1 MPRFSIRNPYFIIV
15 VCLVLL
21 VIGVTS
27 LARMPVDLF
36 PAINLPEV
44 VVATFYSGMPPQDIE
59 TDITDPLE
67 RFFTLASGID
77 HMESRSLLGVSI
89 IRVYFQPGTNA
100 DADVT
105 ELSNLALADLKRLP
119 PGTLPPVVLKFDAS
133 SLPVAL
139 VTVKGEGLN
148 ETQLHDYAQFQIRNQ
163 IAVVPGAEIPPPF
176 GGQYRQIM
184 VYVDPYKLLSRQLSP
199 MDVVGAVNNSNLIL
213 PAGDVKIGLDDY
225 YVYSNSLVDTMKQLG
240 EVPVK
245 TVKDAWVSVND
256 IGKAEDSHQIQYN
269 VVRVDSQ
276 RSCYIPIMKQGGNTN
291 TIDVVNGIR
300 ALVGHLYDIPKQMVA
315 NVVFDQSVYVKEAIK
330 TVLHEG
336 LLGLILTSLMILI
349 FLGSLRATSAVLLS
363 IPLSALATFVVLFM
377 MGSTVNT
384 MILGGLALAF
394 SRVIDNSV
402 ISLENIYRHLEMG
415 AAPMVAAEVGGAEV
429 NLAVLAATLVDV
441 VDFFPVVFLYG
452 VAKFLFSALA
462 LAFCLSLLA
471 SFVVAMTVIPLF
483 CSRFLKAVPHVE
495 KHSHADEEYEVEPTE
510 PESRSRWDRFN
521 ARFNQCFNKVLD
533 FYELWV
539 RRALKRPG
547 LTVAALGG
555 IFLASLAIYPLLGL
569 AFFPQTDAGQFT
581 INLKV
586 PTGTRIENT
595 EQYVAKVEDL
605 IRHEVD
611 PKDLKMV
618 VSNIGVVPD
627 FSSLYTTN
635 AGSYTATLQVALNE
649 PHRLSSFEYMDRVEK
664 RIASEHPDIRTF
676 FSSGSMVD
684 AILNMGMP
692 APIDIQVSGPALHQI
707 YGVAQELAGR
717 IQQVP
722 GVGEIYI
729 PQDMNYPALQLD
741 VDRIHAAE
749 LGLTQK
755 DVVDNV
761 ITALNS
767 NYMIAPNYWVD
778 RKSGNDYY
786 LTVQYFE
793 HGPGAIHDM
802 TDIGQ
807 IPLRSQPKN
816 KTESALGSLNCGPIG
831 LAGLPMRS
839 DWSVPK
845 SEPILHPSPSRA
857 MWGCNQNSSG
867 ATIATS
873 GGERPVTVLGNV
885 VKVNYTQTPT
895 EVDHYQIQRV
905 IDLYVTP
912 SGEDLGRVTHAIQE
926 IVDKGHLPANVRVNL
941 RGMVEG
947 MNASFKSFGLGFLLS
962 FVLLFL
968 ILTAQ
973 FKSFIDPLLIMLA
986 IPMGFVGVLIILP
999 LTHSTLNVMSLMG
1012 VLMLVGIADSNSI
1025 LIVDFAHNLE
1035 RQGMSPLDAVIT
1047 ACRVRLRPILM
1058 TSLATIIGMIPMAI
1072 KLGTGAEQYAPMA
1085 RAIIGGLASSVLLTI
1100 FIVPA
1105 AYLLVYGRGKKE
1117 SVEGVVVEPAR

>member
-1 MPRFSIRNPYFIIV
+1 
-15 VCLVLL
+15 
-21 VIGVTS
+21 
-27 LARMPVDLF
+27 
-36 PAINLPEV
+36 
-44 VVATFYSGMPPQDIE
+44 
-59 TDITDPLE
+59 
-67 RFFTLASGID
+67 
-77 HMESRSLLGVSI
+77 VSI
-89 IRVYFQPGTNA
+89 IRVYFQPGTDA

-176 GGQYRQIM
+176 GGKYRQIM
-184 VYVDPYKLLSRQLSP
+184 VYVDPYKLASRQLSP
-199 MDVVGAVNNSNLIL
+199 MDVVSAVNASNLIL
-213 PAGDVKIGLDDY
+213 PAGDVKIGSDDY
-225 YVYSNSLVDTMKQLG
+225 YVYSNSLVDNMKQLG
-240 EVPVK
+240 DVPVK
-245 TVKDAWVSVND
+245 TKGTSWVSVD
-256 IGKAEDSHQIQYN
+256 DLGKAEDANQIQYN
-269 VVRVDSQ
+269 VVRVDGQ
-276 RSCYIPIMKQGGNTN
+276 RSCYIPIMKQGGDTN
-291 TIDVVNGIR
+291 TIDVVNGVR
-300 ALVGHLYDIPKQMVA
+300 KLVGHLYDIPKQMKA
-315 NVVFDQSVYVKEAIK
+315 TVVFDQSVYVKEALK

-336 LLGLILTSLMILI
+336 VIGLVLTSLMILI
-349 FLGSLRATSAVLLS
+349 FLGSVRATTAVLLS
-363 IPLSALATFVVLFM
+363 IPLSALATFVVLYM
-377 MGSTVNT
+377 WGSTVNT
-384 MILGGLALAF
+384 MILAGLALAF

-415 AAPMVAAEVGGAEV
+415 AAPMVAAEIGGAEV

-441 VDFFPVVFLYG
+441 VDFFPVTFLYG
-452 VAKFLFSALA
+452 VSKFLFSALA

-483 CSRFLKAVPHVE
+483 CSRFLKAVPHSAGHGHNE
-495 KHSHADEEYEVEPTE
+495 RGEYEVEPVQATDH
-510 PESRSRWDRFN
+510 SWWDRFN
-521 ARFNQCFNKVLD
+521 AAFNRMFNRILD
-533 FYELWV
+533 FYEVWV
-539 RRALKRPG
+539 RKAVQRPA
-547 LTVAALGG
+547 LTVAVLSAV
-555 IFLASLAIYPLLGL
+555 FLASVAIYPLLGL

-586 PTGTRIENT
+586 PTGTRIEVT

-605 IRHEVD
+605 IRNAID
-611 PKDLKMV
+611 KNDLKMV

-635 AGSYTATLQVALNE
+635 AGPYTATVQVALKDD
-649 PHRLSSFEYMDRVEK
+649 HKKSSFFYMDRVEK
-664 RIASEHPDIRTF
+664 DMAKDYPEIRTF

-684 AILNMGMP
+684 AVLNMGMP
-692 APIDIQVSGPALHQI
+692 APIDVQVSSPSLHQI
-707 YGVAQELAGR
+707 YGVAQNLASKFQGL
-717 IQQVP
+717 P
-722 GVGEIYI
+722 GVGEVYI
-729 PQDMNYPALQLD
+729 PQDLNYPALRLD
-741 VDRIHAAE
+741 VDRVHAAE

-778 RKSGNDYY
+778 RRSGNDYY

-793 HGPGAIHDM
+793 HGRAAIHNM
-802 TDIGQ
+802 TDLGQ
-807 IPLRSQPKN
+807 IPLRGQKPTN
-816 KTESALGSLNCGPIG
+816 VAMNCGPTMVKPEDYKTVASTNTPKPSWACG
-831 LAGLPMRS
+831 EAMPDPKTVPMPQLNTDGR
-839 DWSVPK
+839 
-845 SEPILHPSPSRA
+845 PI
-857 MWGCNQNSSG
+857 
-867 ATIATS
+867 
-873 GGERPVTVLGNV
+873 TVLDNV
-885 VKVNYTQTPT
+885 VTAKFIQTPT

-905 IDLYVTP
+905 TDVYVTP
-912 SGEDLGRVTHAIQE
+912 SGEDLGRVREEIQK
-926 IVDKGHLPANVRVNL
+926 IVGDAHIPSNVRVNL

-947 MNASFKSFGLGFLLS
+947 MQASFTSFGLGFLLS

-986 IPMGFVGVLIILP
+986 IPMGFVGVLLILP
-999 LTHSTLNVMSLMG
+999 MTHSTLNVMSLMG

-1035 RQGMSPLDAVIT
+1035 SQGLSPVDAVIT

-1058 TSLATIIGMIPMAI
+1058 TSLATIIGMIPMAL
-1072 KLGTGAEQYAPMA
+1072 KMGTGAEQYAPMA
-1085 RAIIGGLASSVLLTI
+1085 RAIIGGLTSSVVLTI

-1105 AYLLVYGRGKKE
+1105 AYLLVYGRRNRQTALT
-1117 SVEGVVVEPAR
+1117 SPAEPA

>member
-1 MPRFSIRNPYFIIV
+1 MPGFSIRNPYFIIV
-15 VCLVLL
+15 ICLALL

-27 LARMPVDLF
+27 VVRMPIDLF

-67 RFFTLASGID
+67 RFFTLAAGID
-77 HMESRSLLGVSI
+77 HMESRSMQGVSI
-89 IRVYFQPGTNA
+89 IRVYFQPGTSP

-163 IAVVPGAEIPPPF
+163 IAVVPGAEIPGVF
-176 GGQYRQIM
+176 GGTYRQIM
-184 VYVDPYKLLSRQLSP
+184 VYVDPYKLASRQLSP
-199 MDVVGAVNNSNLIL
+199 MDVVDAVNNANLIL
-213 PAGDVKIGLDDY
+213 PAGDVKMGPFDY
-225 YVYSNSLVDTMKQLG
+225 YVYSNSLVNNMNQLG
-240 EVPVK
+240 DIPIKV
-245 TVKDAWVSVND
+245 DGQSWVTVND
-256 IGKAEDSHQIQYN
+256 VGKAEDAHGIQTN
-269 VVRVDSQ
+269 IVRIDGQ
-276 RSCYIPIMKQGGNTN
+276 RSAYIPIMKQGGDTN
-291 TIDVVNGIR
+291 TIAVVNGVRDLIK
-300 ALVGHLYDIPKQMVA
+300 HLYDIPKQMTTA
-315 NVVFDQSVYVKEAIK
+315 IVFDQSVYVKEALK

-336 LLGLILTSLMILI
+336 VIGLILTSAMILI
-349 FLGSLRATSAVLLS
+349 FLGSFRATTAVLLS
-363 IPLSALATFVVLFM
+363 IPLSALATFVVLYLW
-377 MGSTVNT
+377 GSTINT
-384 MILGGLALAF
+384 MILAGLALAF

-441 VDFFPVVFLYG
+441 VDFFPVTFLYG
-452 VAKFLFSALA
+452 VSKFLFSALA

-483 CSRFLKAVPHVE
+483 CSRFLKAVPHAVE
-495 KHSHADEEYEVEPTE
+495 HKKDEEHAEYEIEPTVADNH
-510 PESRSRWDRFN
+510 SRWDRFN
-521 ARFNQCFNKVLD
+521 SAFNRTFNRVLD
-533 FYELWV
+533 FYEVWV
-539 RRALKRPG
+539 RRALQRPA
-547 LTVAALGG
+547 LTVAVLSS
-555 IFLASLAIYPLLGL
+555 IFVLSLAIYPLLGL

-586 PTGTRIENT
+586 PTGTRIEVT
-595 EQYVAKVEDL
+595 EQYVSKVEDL
-605 IRHEVD
+605 IHNTVK
-611 PKDLKMV
+611 PADLKMV
-618 VSNIGVVPD
+618 VSNLGVVPD

-635 AGSYTATLQVALNE
+635 AGPYTATIQVQLQDD
-649 PHRLSSFEYMDRVEK
+649 HKLSSFEYIDRVQK
-664 RIASEHPDIRTF
+664 AMAHDFPDVRTF

-684 AILNMGMP
+684 AVLNMGMP
-692 APIDIQVSGPALHQI
+692 APIDVQVSSPSLHQI

-717 IQQVP
+717 IRGLP
-722 GVGEIYI
+722 GVGEVYI
-729 PQDMNYPALQLD
+729 PQDMNYPGLRLD
-741 VDRIHAAE
+741 VDRVHAAE

-793 HGPGAIHDM
+793 NGKAAIHNSIDL
-802 TDIGQ
+802 TN
-807 IPLRSQPKN
+807 IPLRAPNLPQPTTLDTVVNIKN
-816 KTESALGSLNCGPIG
+816 I
-831 LAGLPMRS
+831 
-839 DWSVPK
+839 
-845 SEPILHPSPSRA
+845 
-857 MWGCNQNSSG
+857 
-867 ATIATS
+867 
-873 GGERPVTVLGNV
+873 
-885 VKVNYTQTPT
+885 QTPT

-905 IDLYVTP
+905 MDVYVTP
-912 SGEDLGRVTHAIQE
+912 SGEDLGGIRTKIENVLKDMPRPE
-926 IVDKGHLPANVRVNL
+926 NVRVNL
-941 RGMVEG
+941 RGMVQG
-947 MNASFKSFGLGFLLS
+947 MQASFSSFALGFVLS
-962 FVLLFL
+962 FILLYL

-973 FKSFIDPLLIMLA
+973 FKSFVDPFLIMLA
-986 IPMGFVGVLIILP
+986 IPMGFVGVLVILP

-1035 RQGMSPLDAVIT
+1035 QQGLSPKDAVIT

-1058 TSLATIIGMIPMAI
+1058 TSLATIIGMIPMAM

-1085 RAIIGGLASSVLLTI
+1085 RAIIGGLTSSVVLTI

-1105 AYLLVYGRGKKE
+1105 AYLLVYGKRNRQTATASPE
-1117 SVEGVVVEPAR
+1117 NA